1 VRVLMAIDISD
12 PRGLRTLTRGLA
24 LLEEIVAA
32 DGQATA
38 KSLAHKTSLS
48 QSTCYQMLKTLELAQ
63 YVVHTPAGFYEVGPS
78 IPAMFRRLHLALTP
92 QPRVAQAL
100 HDLRDKTGH
109 TAYACVLRG
118 SSILLQE
125 VAEGRGSLVVRMLQP
140 GMRNNIHAR
149 ASCRAILSQLSEQER
164 RRILPSRSLPG
175 LTPFTI
181 TRRSDL
187 RVALAAARDNGYA
200 VERQEFELGIGCLAA
215 PFFGPTGTVAGSL
228 TVAVPSALLDAHESR
243 LAAAV
248 MHCAIEASHPV
259 SPAEPRP

>member
-1 VRVLMAIDISD
+1 MTAAIDISD
-12 PRGLRTLTRGLA
+12 PRSLRTLVRGLA
-24 LLEEIVAA
+24 LLEEVVAA

-38 KSLAHKTSLS
+38 KSLAHRTGLS

-78 IPAMFRRLHLALTP
+78 VTAMFRRLRMALTP
-92 QPRVAQAL
+92 QPRVSQAL
-100 HDLRDKTGH
+100 HGLRDKTGH

-118 SSILLQE
+118 SSIVLQE

-149 ASCRAILSQLSEQER
+149 ASCRAILSHLSEQER

-175 LTPFTI
+175 LTRFTV
-181 TRRSDL
+181 TRRGDL
-187 RVALAAARDNGYA
+187 RVALAAARKSGYA
-200 VERQEFELGIGCLAA
+200 VERQEFEMGIACLAA
-215 PFFGPTGTVAGSL
+215 PFFDATGTVAGSL
-228 TVAVPSALLDAHESR
+228 TVAMPLAVLDANESD

-248 MHCAIEASHPV
+248 MHYAAEAGPPA
-259 SPAEPRP
+259 SPSEPRP